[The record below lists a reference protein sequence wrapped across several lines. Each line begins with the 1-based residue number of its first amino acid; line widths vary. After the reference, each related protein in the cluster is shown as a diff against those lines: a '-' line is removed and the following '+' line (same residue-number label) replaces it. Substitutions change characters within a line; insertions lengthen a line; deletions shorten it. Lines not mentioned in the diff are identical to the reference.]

1 MVINN
6 FLIDFWEYIIFFLK
20 KKTLAL
26 TRVYQVL
33 VFASLY

>member
-6 FLIDFWEYIIFFLK
+6 FLIDFWEYIIKKK

>member
-6 FLIDFWEYIIFFLK
+6 FLIDFWEYIIKK